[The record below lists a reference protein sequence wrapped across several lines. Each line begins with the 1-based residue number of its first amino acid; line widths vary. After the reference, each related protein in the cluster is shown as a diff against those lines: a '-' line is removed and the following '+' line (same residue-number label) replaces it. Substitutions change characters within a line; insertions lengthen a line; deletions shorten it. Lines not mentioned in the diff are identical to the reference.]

1 MDIDMEN
8 NIVAQSNELVM
19 STYTMTTKEKELLFT
34 CISQIDSRPEAPQI
48 NKQTKFSLTV
58 EQIRDVFYKDSYDK
72 NLYRDLAD
80 ASNRLFDREVSIKI
94 GEEKVLKT
102 RFVSGILFDPKEAK
116 VTLTFAEDIL
126 PYLTQLKANFTKYRL
141 VEISQLSS
149 THAMRLYEL
158 IVCWTGQFQYSQKL
172 SLDEFRYVMGVSG
185 KYKQFGQLK
194 ESVIDKAI
202 EEVNENT
209 DYKVSVDYRKVGRSF
224 VSLTLKFHKKSLAR
238 LEDKEGKLSDS
249 KIESIVRSKQFVD
262 DYNDCHRLS
271 HNGKMNTDDF
281 RKEMTDY
288 LKTYPDEFTKKPLEY
303 YLKTPNS

>member
-1 MDIDMEN
+1 MEN

-224 VSLTLKFHKKSLAR
+224 VSLTLKLAR

-262 DYNDCHRLS
+262 DYNDYHRLS